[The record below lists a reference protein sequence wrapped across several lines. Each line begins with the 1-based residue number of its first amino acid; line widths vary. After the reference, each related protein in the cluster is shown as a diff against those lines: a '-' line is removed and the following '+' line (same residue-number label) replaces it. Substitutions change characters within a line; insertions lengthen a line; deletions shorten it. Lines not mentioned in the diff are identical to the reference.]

1 MKGERKRRYLQIQA
15 QMGQSVEDILAYKE
29 SRPYTVY
36 FNRHGVITYFGND
49 ENPPIQPD
57 WLTHDFSQEQL
68 QILRDNP
75 VNNYIIKKHTVL
87 KRYCIEP
94 ASRSFLSKNAPTFLE
109 EIPEYSA
116 HMETPD
122 ILCEVMPDRFT
133 VSLSKDIRDE
143 LSNSDLTV
151 KKLKFFI
158 TAKHDP
164 HWLFD
169 SVEIDTAKLKTHKVS
184 VKMDL
189 SENKKDF
196 SVYTKRKFDTYA
208 LVVL

>member
-1 MKGERKRRYLQIQA
+1 MKGDRKKRYLEIQA
-15 QMGQSVEDILAYKE
+15 QMGDTVEDILAYKQ
-29 SRPYTVY
+29 SRPYRVF
-36 FNRHGVITYFGND
+36 FNKNGVITYFGND
-49 ENPPIQPD
+49 ENPPVQTD
-57 WLTHDFSQEQL
+57 WITHNFSQEQL
-68 QILRDNP
+68 KILRDNP
-75 VNNYIIKKHTVL
+75 VNNYIIKKHAVL

-94 ASRSFLSKNAPTFLE
+94 ASRNFLSKNAPSFLE
-109 EIPEYSA
+109 EIPELNSG
-116 HMETPD
+116 MEVPD

-133 VSLSKDIRDE
+133 VSLSKEIRQE

-169 SVEIDTAKLKTHKVS
+169 SVEIETAKLKTHKVS

-189 SENKKDF
+189 SEHKKDF
-196 SVYTKRKFDTYA
+196 SVFTKRKFDTYA